1 MSVRPLSAFC
11 LAIGT
16 MSGYGRIVQT
26 LGERV
31 GRTHFTRAKGPIP
44 IIVIIQRWFC
54 VVEMDL
60 R

>member
-1 MSVRPLSAFC
+1 
-11 LAIGT
+11 